1 MVVSAGRT
9 ILVADE
15 SRENRGALAAS
26 LRLRGYSVIEAE
38 DGEEAHRRIR
48 EDAPDLALL
57 GGVLPLRTGIELCM
71 ALKADE
77 GTRAL
82 PVILLSSITR
92 TVGRTDEHWRR
103 RTGADAFLSEPY
115 DPRSLFWLI
124 EQFLLPDLQ
133 PR

>member
-1 MVVSAGRT
+1 MVVNAGRT

-15 SRENRGALAAS
+15 ARECREALAAS
-26 LRLRGYSVIEAE
+26 LRLRGYSVIEAG

-48 EDAPDLALL
+48 EAAPDLALL

>member
-1 MVVSAGRT
+1 MVVNASGT
-9 ILVADE
+9 ILIADEARE
-15 SRENRGALAAS
+15 SREALAAS

-48 EDAPDLALL
+48 EDALDLALL

-103 RTGADAFLSEPY
+103 FTGADAFLSEPY
-115 DPRSLFWLI
+115 DPRNLFWLI